1 MIKYNDEGIS
11 KLTESSRITS
21 LENAYDLLDTISKDT
36 NNYNNYSGI
45 SEDADGS
52 IKFVFKVETPKKAKT
67 VNDEAVVA
75 EKTTFWQ
82 RVVNLFKF

>member
-1 MIKYNDEGIS
+1 MK
-11 KLTESSRITS
+11 
-21 LENAYDLLDTISKDT
+21 NAYDLLDTMSNDT

-45 SEDADGS
+45 SEDTEGS
-52 IKFVFKVETPKKAKT
+52 IKFVFKVETPKKAKESGDT
-67 VNDEAVVA
+67 AVVI